1 MHYTVG
7 RILDFKKGNMQVMVQ
22 GIHKNHSL
30 RGVRNSFG
38 FDNSYGGFHLYGSNP
53 YLTMRICLYR
63 NDGSYFHADV
73 DVRAEVLK
81 RTGKT
86 RVTENLMAQLRMSNV
101 GRKCRFYWDQSKQS
115 WEFVDSRD
123 LVVNCS

>member
-38 FDNSYGGFHLYGSNP
+38 FDNGYGGFHLYGSNP
-53 YLTMRICLYR
+53 YLTMHICLYR

-86 RVTENLMAQLRMSNV
+86 RVTENLMEQLRMSNV
-101 GRKCRFYWDQSKQS
+101 GRKCRFYWDQPKQS
-115 WEFVDSRD
+115 WEFVNSKD
-123 LVVNCS
+123 LVVN